1 MGISVAQLGCF
12 CKGVSMAAR
21 LLQSFKSCS
30 FFRWRWEIG
39 AYLPMTQILRCQPGA
54 ACAFSDTARGYSR
67 SENHRLPPF
76 DMPPGSAKKII
87 QQIQIFAQ
95 FRPFLSRGYRRGF
108 VRRIGRQGRVCF
120 LFIHHPFL

>member
-1 MGISVAQLGCF
+1 VAVIVFPAASYQDRRAGQARWRRFPAVMGISVAQLGCF

-21 LLQSFKSCS
+21 LLQSFKSNS

-39 AYLPMTQILRCQPGA
+39 AYLPMTKILRCQPGA

-95 FRPFLSRGYRRGF
+95 L
-108 VRRIGRQGRVCF
+108 
-120 LFIHHPFL
+120 